1 MSMFIQEMCTYSAEY
16 LVSCFTGV
24 MEGRVNPSV
33 ERAVSVL
40 WNPVEFPTVCKRK
53 RCGLGKILTA
63 SSVSR
68 RGAVRAGLFSLRIRI
83 V

>member
-1 MSMFIQEMCTYSAEY
+1 MLMFIQEMCTYSSEY

-24 MEGRVNPSV
+24 VERRMNASV
-33 ERAVSVL
+33 ERAVSVS
-40 WNPVEFPTVCKRK
+40 WNPVEFPTKRK